1 MKTRGRTGSV
11 DVRFC
16 DETAFGFGWIA
27 SEPAFL
33 ERASHAL
40 RADARVWLVD
50 PVDGEGVEERARALG
65 EPAGVVQLL
74 DRHERDCAS
83 FAERLGVQLHRL
95 PFGGLPGSPFEVLR
109 VRDRRRWR
117 EAALWWPEE
126 RVLVCADALGTARY
140 YLGPRERLA
149 VHPLLRPA
157 PPKPVRDM
165 AWRLAPRHVLCGH
178 GEGIHGDEAALA
190 LSEAVSTARRRIL
203 RYLIGLT
210 RGRR

>member
-1 MKTRGRTGSV
+1 MG
-11 DVRFC
+11 VRFC

-40 RADARVWLVD
+40 RANGRVWLVD
-50 PVDGEGVEERARALG
+50 PVDGEGVEERVRALG
-65 EPAGVVQLL
+65 QPAGVVQLL

-95 PFGGLPGSPFEVLR
+95 PFGRITGSPFEILLVL
-109 VRDRRRWR
+109 DRRRWR
-117 EAALWWPEE
+117 EIALWWAED

-140 YLGPRERLA
+140 YRAPGERLA
-149 VHPLLRPA
+149 LHPLLRPL
-157 PPKPVRDM
+157 PPTSLRDLP
-165 AWRLAPRHVLCGH
+165 RGLTPRHVLCGH

-203 RYLIGLT
+203 RYVIGLT

>member
-1 MKTRGRTGSV
+1 V

-27 SEPAFL
+27 SEPTFL

-40 RADARVWLVD
+40 RADGRVWLVD
-50 PVDGEGVEERARALG
+50 PVDCEGVEERVRALG

-83 FAERLGVQLHRL
+83 FAERLRVQLHRL
-95 PFGGLPGSPFEVLR
+95 PFGGVPGSPFEVLR
-109 VRDRRRWR
+109 VIDQRRWR
-117 EAALWWPEE
+117 EAVLWWPEE
-126 RVLVCADALGTARY
+126 RVLACAEALGTARY
-140 YLGPRERLA
+140 YLGPGERLA

-157 PPKPVRDM
+157 PPRSLRDLS
-165 AWRLAPRHVLCGH
+165 RGLTPGHVLCGH

-203 RYLIGLT
+203 RYLTGLP

>member
-1 MKTRGRTGSV
+1 V

-40 RADARVWLVD
+40 RANGRVWLVD
-50 PVDGEGVEERARALG
+50 PVDGEGVEERVRALG
-65 EPAGVVQLL
+65 RPAGVVQLL

-83 FAERLGVQLHRL
+83 FADRLGVQLHRL
-95 PFGGLPGSPFEVLR
+95 PLGRVPGSPFEILR

-117 EAALWWPEE
+117 EAALRWPAE
-126 RVLVCADALGTARY
+126 RVLVSADALGTARY
-140 YLGPRERLA
+140 YLGPGERLA
-149 VHPLLRPA
+149 VHPLLRPV
-157 PPKPVRDM
+157 PPRPLRDM
-165 AWRLAPRHVLCGH
+165 ARYLAPGHVLCGH

-190 LSEAVSTARRRIL
+190 LSGAVSTARRRIL
-203 RYLIGLT
+203 RYLIALS

>member
-1 MKTRGRTGSV
+1 V

-33 ERASHAL
+33 ERASHAVRVDGL
-40 RADARVWLVD
+40 VWLFD
-50 PVDGEGVEERARALG
+50 PVDGKGVEERVRALG

-74 DRHERDCAS
+74 DRHERDCAT
-83 FAERLGVQLHRL
+83 FAERLGVPLHRL
-95 PFGGLPGSPFEVLR
+95 PFGGVPGSPFEVLR
-109 VRDRRRWR
+109 VIDRRRWR

-126 RVLVCADALGTARY
+126 RVLVCAEALGTARY
-140 YLGPRERLA
+140 YLGPGERLA

-157 PPKPVRDM
+157 PPRSLRDM
-165 AWRLAPRHVLCGH
+165 SRGLTPGHVLCGH

-190 LSEAVSTARRRIL
+190 LSEAVATARRRIL
-203 RYLIGLT
+203 RYLIGLP